1 MSTVTRKVTTAL
13 ATIIVAIATL
23 VAPTTAS
30 AITGGTDAKVGTI
43 ADSTA
48 RVQIGNKSCTGT
60 LIAPTWI
67 ITAKHCIGRGDY
79 SFVSVG
85 APEHGETARVKDYI
99 AHPDSDLL
107 LVHTTKTMQSPV
119 APLATSYT
127 TEGQAG
133 YSMGWGSYRE
143 QNKTTIQQAEVEV
156 QRQVTNVP
164 GAINPADT
172 FLEGNVYNGHLG
184 QGDSGGPL
192 FINGQLA
199 GVASLANSGPADN
212 RLTGALGWWVP
223 VANHYDWITQHTGI
237 TTPTPAGTQAP
248 LYDATVFS
256 TIAPPEEVPAS
267 IQILEDLKTINTNT
281 QELYQA
287 VQDLPADGGPL
298 TSLSAQLSS

>member
-156 QRQVTNVP
+156 QRQVT
-164 GAINPADT
+164 
-172 FLEGNVYNGHLG
+172 
-184 QGDSGGPL
+184 
-192 FINGQLA
+192 
-199 GVASLANSGPADN
+199 
-212 RLTGALGWWVP
+212 
-223 VANHYDWITQHTGI
+223 
-237 TTPTPAGTQAP
+237 
-248 LYDATVFS
+248 
-256 TIAPPEEVPAS
+256 
-267 IQILEDLKTINTNT
+267 
-281 QELYQA
+281 
-287 VQDLPADGGPL
+287 
-298 TSLSAQLSS
+298 